1 MNMAAVFT
9 QQLAETFWEKR
20 YLHVITRNDDVE
32 VRKQARLEQLQQR
45 EEWEKQEFFAAKSD
59 VLDHSP
65 STRTANNSKII
76 ADLTFWIRYS
86 SCSYCSKCLS
96 ITTEKL
102 VPKYRKRPKLK
113 TLSACSC
120 SENRYIVPMSSLI
133 PQQLL
138 NLSFADVCILR
149 PFDFHCG
156 NYERHRFGYRQ
167 KNGKCHVKWSKVSVE
182 ENIGNIAD
190 ETHRNKCLNA
200 YNFLMHFERSSYS
213 YFVAKRDEFLSVNK
227 ELNLYEKQDIIG
239 IECALWPNL
248 YPFTEWCDTIHQGKE
263 SRLSQK
269 ASFFTKVKSCI
280 LDNTLSYELLQFNY
294 DLWLFKTVSGAI
306 ASARH
311 MKCSPARALDCKVF
325 FAGYWKKQHRLLI
338 DAVRQF
344 GYPDL
349 FITLSPYEWTFP
361 FHEIIRSAR
370 ELTGRGPTISLA
382 WKHYTLVTFL
392 NSLYVDTFVGP
403 ILKHGVTMSFLIRI
417 PKLLK
422 TSKPIFIVL
431 SFNNV
436 ALFTYIFS
444 FG

>member
-1 MNMAAVFT
+1 
-9 QQLAETFWEKR
+9 
-20 YLHVITRNDDVE
+20 
-32 VRKQARLEQLQQR
+32 
-45 EEWEKQEFFAAKSD
+45 
-59 VLDHSP
+59 
-65 STRTANNSKII
+65 
-76 ADLTFWIRYS
+76 
-86 SCSYCSKCLS
+86 
-96 ITTEKL
+96 
-102 VPKYRKRPKLK
+102 
-113 TLSACSC
+113 
-120 SENRYIVPMSSLI
+120 
-133 PQQLL
+133 
-138 NLSFADVCILR
+138 
-149 PFDFHCG
+149 
-156 NYERHRFGYRQ
+156 
-167 KNGKCHVKWSKVSVE
+167 VE

-213 YFVAKRDEFLSVNK
+213 YFVAKRYEFLLVNK
-227 ELNLYEKQDIIG
+227 ELNLYEKQGIIG

-311 MKCSPARALDCKVF
+311 MKCSSARALDCKVF
-325 FAGYWKKQHRLLI
+325 FAGYWKKQHQLLI